1 MTDLQ
6 RAALLRFWQRHHQAV
21 IVICL
26 LICLAGAYYG
36 GYLTGR
42 PIIPTPS
49 ETGAQLASQ
58 TTVLFPSTMTYAQQA
73 AITKGTGL
81 AGVDFLYVEKK
92 TGIDAL
98 SLMSIAIMES
108 TDIKTHVWGTNY
120 WANTYNNIMS
130 FGISSVNPD
139 RTKYKTKTEN
149 VYVAAK
155 FLKEQYLTKGGEFYH
170 NGSTLWDVNYYYCPG
185 SRGSLAWA
193 NGINTIITELEAKMS
208 YEQRMKRWCVKTQLF
223 TPSVKWD
230 YEHIV
235 TGYSLYKANNS
246 AVISGR

>member
-1 MTDLQ
+1 MKKHVWSIV
-6 RAALLRFWQRHHQAV
+6 ALVLVAV
-21 IVICL
+21 LVVSSLLL
-26 LICLAGAYYG
+26 LIVRPLANE
-36 GYLTGR
+36 
-42 PIIPTPS
+42 P

-58 TTVLFPSTMTYAQQA
+58 TTVLFPSTMTYAQQV

-108 TDIKTHVWGTNY
+108 TNAKTHVWGTNY

-139 RTKYKTKTEN
+139 RTRYKTKTEN
-149 VYVAAK
+149 VYVTAK
-155 FLKEQYLTKGGEFYH
+155 YLKEQYLTKGGEYYH

-185 SRGSLAWA
+185 SRESLKWA
-193 NGINTIITELEAKMS
+193 NTIQDILASLENKLS
-208 YEQRMKRWCVKTQLF
+208 YEQRMKRWCMKTTLF
-223 TPSVKWD
+223 ATPVKWD
-230 YEHIV
+230 YEHLV
-235 TGYSLYKANNS
+235 VGYALYKANNS
-246 AVISGR
+246 DVIKGR